1 LKIDLGVG
9 PQQPIS
15 KRDYFSYRR
24 NGIGWL
30 NRYL

>member
-1 LKIDLGVG
+1 LILGVG
-9 PQQPIS
+9 PQQPIP
-15 KRDYFSYRR
+15 KRDYFLYRI